1 MEKYIYFMCNKDVTL
16 VLTDDY
22 YFYFGLKQ
30 LTGLPLVYIT
40 YEGSMDKPIV
50 IKQKR
55 NIRVLVDSRIF
66 YSGKWDGY
74 KMLRKTL
81 NMISQ
86 WMWLDIS
93 GGGGGGPPIRLSTI
107 FAPWRV
113 KKSPSPRHATQ
124 NAAAS
129 SPGRE
134 SPRLGSFSRSLLVG
148 LGVGKG
154 GLERIGCQ

>member
-1 MEKYIYFMCNKDVTL
+1 M
-16 VLTDDY
+16 LTDDY

-93 GGGGGGPPIRLSTI
+93 GGGGGGGRGDEGEKFYPKGCDYDIYVNMQGNL
-107 FAPWRV
+107 
-113 KKSPSPRHATQ
+113 KKTLKSYIMHT
-124 NAAAS
+124 
-129 SPGRE
+129 
-134 SPRLGSFSRSLLVG
+134 
-148 LGVGKG
+148 
-154 GLERIGCQ
+154 

>member
-1 MEKYIYFMCNKDVTL
+1 MNNNSSWNCKHYVSCKMVLCCFKKKYIYNWIDKLLEASLDNETGVSMEKYIYFMCNKDVTL

-66 YSGKWDGY
+66 LFREMG
-74 KMLRKTL
+74 
-81 NMISQ
+81 
-86 WMWLDIS
+86 WL
-93 GGGGGGPPIRLSTI
+93 
-107 FAPWRV
+107 
-113 KKSPSPRHATQ
+113 
-124 NAAAS
+124 
-129 SPGRE
+129 
-134 SPRLGSFSRSLLVG
+134 
-148 LGVGKG
+148 
-154 GLERIGCQ
+154 

>member
-1 MEKYIYFMCNKDVTL
+1 M
-16 VLTDDY
+16 LTDDY

-93 GGGGGGPPIRLSTI
+93 GGGGGGGKFFP
-107 FAPWRV
+107 
-113 KKSPSPRHATQ
+113 
-124 NAAAS
+124 
-129 SPGRE
+129 
-134 SPRLGSFSRSLLVG
+134 
-148 LGVGKG
+148 KG
-154 GLERIGCQ
+154 GVL

>member
-1 MEKYIYFMCNKDVTL
+1 M
-16 VLTDDY
+16 LTDDY

-86 WMWLDIS
+86 WTVSYTHLRAHET
-93 GGGGGGPPIRLSTI
+93 GRNLVCRLLLE
-107 FAPWRV
+107 
-113 KKSPSPRHATQ
+113 KKKNEEET
-124 NAAAS
+124 
-129 SPGRE
+129 
-134 SPRLGSFSRSLLVG
+134 
-148 LGVGKG
+148 
-154 GLERIGCQ
+154 

>member
-93 GGGGGGPPIRLSTI
+93 GGGGGGGKVFP
-107 FAPWRV
+107 
-113 KKSPSPRHATQ
+113 
-124 NAAAS
+124 
-129 SPGRE
+129 
-134 SPRLGSFSRSLLVG
+134 
-148 LGVGKG
+148 KG
-154 GLERIGCQ
+154 GDYEFYVNMGGNLKKRLKR

>member
-93 GGGGGGPPIRLSTI
+93 GGGGGGEKFYP
-107 FAPWRV
+107 
-113 KKSPSPRHATQ
+113 
-124 NAAAS
+124 
-129 SPGRE
+129 
-134 SPRLGSFSRSLLVG
+134 
-148 LGVGKG
+148 
-154 GLERIGCQ
+154 

>member
-1 MEKYIYFMCNKDVTL
+1 M
-16 VLTDDY
+16 LTDDY

-93 GGGGGGPPIRLSTI
+93 GGGGGGGRVITERVVERHM
-107 FAPWRV
+107 FADQEKF
-113 KKSPSPRHATQ
+113 KK
-124 NAAAS
+124 NNK
-129 SPGRE
+129 E
-134 SPRLGSFSRSLLVG
+134 
-148 LGVGKG
+148 K
-154 GLERIGCQ
+154 I